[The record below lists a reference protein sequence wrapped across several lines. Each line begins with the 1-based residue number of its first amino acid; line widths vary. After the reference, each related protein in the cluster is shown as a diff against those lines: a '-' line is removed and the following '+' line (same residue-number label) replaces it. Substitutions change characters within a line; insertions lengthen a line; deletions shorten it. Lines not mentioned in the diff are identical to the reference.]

1 MGRVTK
7 QGRGEMRWVLVE
19 AGWAAVDKHP
29 DWKAEFE
36 RLTQRVESAKAI
48 VTIARKLL
56 VALWHVLTERAAA
69 LAPVLQEPGCRRLGA
84 RSPQAAPPR
93 VRVHHV
99 VGKTRDFA
107 GSAFG

>member
-1 MGRVTK
+1 M
-7 QGRGEMRWVLVE
+7 E

-56 VALWHVLTERAAA
+56 VAL
-69 LAPVLQEPGCRRLGA
+69 
-84 RSPQAAPPR
+84 
-93 VRVHHV
+93 
-99 VGKTRDFA
+99 
-107 GSAFG
+107 